1 MTSGLHPLGG
11 GTSSVIAGSPADVRW
26 DTWEHG
32 SSAVGASQ
40 LLHHHANASTSE
52 GDELL
57 YLLEV
62 IHRKTVRLRKDVE
75 TNKVSEQIHL

>member
-1 MTSGLHPLGG
+1 M
-11 GTSSVIAGSPADVRW
+11 ASPADVRW

-40 LLHHHANASTSE
+40 LLHGGTTTTSE
-52 GDELL
+52 GDELF
-57 YLLEV
+57 YLLDV

-75 TNKVSEQIHL
+75 TNKVIT